1 MTSASELFFTRRS
14 RYGRNDL
21 ELGSDLSPSRI
32 SHHHG
37 VHNRRHHHHRHNHQQ
52 TANNIR
58 RDRLDVNDCEPLR
71 RSPHRTRRF
80 PPPDRDSVSL
90 DSGSSQTTLGDTSR
104 ATNNDNRI
112 RDRVG
117 ISGGERLPGAVIL
130 ARERLLQRLSG
141 VSISGNRRSTRA
153 PTSSHSNNF
162 TFEDDFRLA
171 DAGDWETDSRLWLA
185 GTIPSPDF
193 MWVET
198 NKRPPGLS
206 RESVDLLHTGVFSN
220 SDKEEQETQAGAVL
234 DCSICLDAFLEGDKL
249 VCLPCG
255 HRFHPCCLEPWV
267 RTCGDCP
274 YCRAAIHVTSCRVGP
289 NKGREANH

>member
-21 ELGSDLSPSRI
+21 ELGSDSSSGRI
-32 SHHHG
+32 SHNHG
-37 VHNRRHHHHRHNHQQ
+37 VHNRRHHHHR
-52 TANNIR
+52 
-58 RDRLDVNDCEPLR
+58 RDRVDVSNCEPT
-71 RSPHRTRRF
+71 RSPPHRPRRVA
-80 PPPDRDSVSL
+80 PPLNHESVSL
-90 DSGSSQTTLGDTSR
+90 DSGSSQAASGDASH
-104 ATNNDNRI
+104 ATNNNNRI

-117 ISGGERLPGAVIL
+117 SSGSERLPGAVLL
-130 ARERLLQRLSG
+130 ARERLLQRLRG
-141 VSISGNRRSTRA
+141 VSISGNRRSNRV
-153 PTSSHSNNF
+153 PTSSRRNF

-185 GTIPSPDF
+185 GTTPSPDLI
-193 MWVET
+193 WVET

-206 RESVDLLHTGVFSN
+206 QEAVDLLHIGVFSN
-220 SDKEEQETQAGAVL
+220 SDKEEEETQARAVL
-234 DCSICLDAFLEGDKL
+234 DCSICLDAFLQGDML

-274 YCRAAIHVTSCRVGP
+274 YCRAAIHVTSCRA
-289 NKGREANH
+289 KEKS

>member
-14 RYGRNDL
+14 RYGRSDL
-21 ELGSDLSPSRI
+21 ELGSNLSPSRI

-37 VHNRRHHHHRHNHQQ
+37 GHNRRHHHQ
-52 TANNIR
+52 NIR

-71 RSPHRTRRF
+71 RSPHLHRRF
-80 PPPDRDSVSL
+80 PPPPDRDSVSL
-90 DSGSSQTTLGDTSR
+90 DSGSSQAASGGASH
-104 ATNNDNRI
+104 ATNHGNRI

-117 ISGGERLPGAVIL
+117 IAGSERLPGSVLL
-130 ARERLLQRLSG
+130 ARERLLQRLRG
-141 VSISGNRRSTRA
+141 VSISGNRGSYRV
-153 PTSSHSNNF
+153 PVSSRHNF

-171 DAGDWETDSRLWLA
+171 DVGDWESDSSLWTA
-185 GTIPSPDF
+185 GTTPSPDL
-193 MWVET
+193 MWVDG

-206 RESVDLLHTGVFSN
+206 QEAMNLLHIGIFSN
-220 SDKEEQETQAGAVL
+220 SDKKEEETQARVVL

-274 YCRAAIHVTSCRVGP
+274 YCRAAIHVTSCRA
-289 NKGREANH
+289 KGRP

>member
-14 RYGRNDL
+14 RYGRSDL
-21 ELGSDLSPSRI
+21 ELGSDLSTGRI
-32 SHHHG
+32 SHNHS
-37 VHNRRHHHHRHNHQQ
+37 VHNRRHHHHNHQP
-52 TANNIR
+52 TGNNNTR

-71 RSPHRTRRF
+71 RSPHRLRRL
-80 PPPDRDSVSL
+80 PPDLDSVSL
-90 DSGSSQTTLGDTSR
+90 DSGNSQAASGDTNR

-117 ISGGERLPGAVIL
+117 NSGSERLPGAVLL
-130 ARERLLQRLSG
+130 ARERLLQRLRG
-141 VSISGNRRSTRA
+141 VSISGNRQSYGV
-153 PTSSHSNNF
+153 PTSSHRNNF

-171 DAGDWETDSRLWLA
+171 DASDWETDSSLWLA
-185 GTIPSPDF
+185 GTTPSPDLI
-193 MWVET
+193 WVRA

-206 RESVDLLHTGVFSN
+206 QEAVELLHIGIYSN
-220 SDKEEQETQAGAVL
+220 SDKEEARAVL

-255 HRFHPCCLEPWV
+255 HRYHPYCLEPWV

-274 YCRAAIHVTSCRVGP
+274 YCRAAIHVTSCRA
-289 NKGREANH
+289 KERCEANH